1 MTSLVQSRLLR
12 PFFNTCAVL
21 PLVRLYAKPSGQR
34 WRFTSRDP
42 AQPALA
48 VWTWDQSEKN
58 GCSASAARQAV
69 GTPPGSCGRLSHRCA
84 APAVHRL
91 ALWSG
96 QSSMAGA
103 ITYAASTSIDEI
115 TAGSIPVS
123 RGGSIPVSA
132 KEWRQPSS
140 LRVQFRGQQ
149 PSGQFNWPNSRR
161 RFSYAFARCCSS
173 PWHSWNWSLRRSP
186 YFDRGSQ
193 LPCDG
198 A

>member
-132 KEWRQPSS
+132 KALTARLERERHGKWLKRWSPWARSTCNIS
-140 LRVQFRGQQ
+140 PLATSASGRGRGQT
-149 PSGQFNWPNSRR
+149 PTS
-161 RFSYAFARCCSS
+161 CTTI
-173 PWHSWNWSLRRSP
+173 
-186 YFDRGSQ
+186 
-193 LPCDG
+193 
-198 A
+198 

>member
-1 MTSLVQSRLLR
+1 MARTRAHSCSTRWGATAEMTSLVQSRLLR
-12 PFFNTCAVL
+12 PFFITCAVL
-21 PLVRLYAKPSGQR
+21 PLVRSRAKPSGQR

-42 AQPALA
+42 AHPALA

-103 ITYAASTSIDEI
+103 ITYAASRSIDEI

-132 KEWRQPSS
+132 KAMIDSFWMVKASMRLP
-140 LRVQFRGQQ
+140 GDA
-149 PSGQFNWPNSRR
+149 SGGL
-161 RFSYAFARCCSS
+161 A
-173 PWHSWNWSLRRSP
+173 
-186 YFDRGSQ
+186 
-193 LPCDG
+193 G

>member
-132 KEWRQPSS
+132 KGWQIN
-140 LRVQFRGQQ
+140 G
-149 PSGQFNWPNSRR
+149 
-161 RFSYAFARCCSS
+161 RFSSPKASASPFGS
-173 PWHSWNWSLRRSP
+173 PWHWCRRRRSLARHGTRLAQRRVWP
-186 YFDRGSQ
+186 CGSTGT
-193 LPCDG
+193 LLSCPPWPE
-198 A
+198 